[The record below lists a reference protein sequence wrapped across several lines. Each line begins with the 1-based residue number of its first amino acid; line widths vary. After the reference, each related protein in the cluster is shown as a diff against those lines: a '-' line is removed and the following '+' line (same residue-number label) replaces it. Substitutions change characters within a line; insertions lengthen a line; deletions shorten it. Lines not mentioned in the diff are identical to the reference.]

1 MTSGPC
7 ATCSVPHPKD
17 SQLSYQHVDSASEPL
32 LWIADIAAWCHGAGR
47 EWRRRIDRITAAVI
61 DLDQV

>member
-1 MTSGPC
+1 
-7 ATCSVPHPKD
+7 
-17 SQLSYQHVDSASEPL
+17 VDSASEPL